1 VNARNFVSH
10 LATGLLLVAAQIRTA
25 AAEDLLAVY
34 RQAQGLDPVFAAARY
49 QRDAVQ
55 EKRVQAQ
62 ATLGPAISVNANRN
76 SQTGVASYND
86 AAYAERS
93 VRSAGWTLQLNQPLW
108 RRSAW
113 VSYAQSDLQIRQ
125 ADEVFR
131 QAQADLILR
140 VSQAYFDALVA
151 QESLSVADNQI
162 RAVEQQLAL
171 ARRNF
176 EAGLTTIT
184 DLHEARSRF
193 ELARAQRAGAA
204 TDVDIRNTEL
214 AKILATS
221 SVFTSFQPKRLARLL
236 PEAKGP
242 LPEPAHL
249 QPWLEGA
256 LLSNPQ
262 IQAQQL
268 ALDIAAREIDKL
280 VSAHEPTLDLTVSYG
295 YNFTSG
301 SLTSPTD
308 LASRSRAKQIGV
320 QFSLPLYAGG
330 GVQSRVREA
339 VLMHAKAEAE
349 LDVTKRQVASQLQQA
364 FFSLLNGQ
372 TQIEALSA
380 AALSSKSAVD
390 ANKIGYQIGTRINTD
405 VLNAEQQLFATVRD
419 LYKTRADTIMQTLRL
434 KAAHGTLGEADL
446 QDINLLLKVEP

>member
-1 VNARNFVSH
+1 VNDKNFVSQ
-10 LATGLLLVAAQIRTA
+10 LLGGLLLMTGQIHTA
-25 AAEDLLAVY
+25 AAEDLLALY
-34 RQAQGLDPVFAAARY
+34 RQAQALDPAFSAARY

-62 ATLGPAISVNANRN
+62 AALGPGISLNANRN
-76 SQTGVASYND
+76 HQAGAASYND
-86 AAYAERS
+86 AAYAERN
-93 VRSAGWTLQLNQPLW
+93 VRSAAWTLQLNQPLW

-113 VSYAQSDLQIRQ
+113 LSYAQSDLQTRQ

-131 QAQADLILR
+131 QAQTDLILR
-140 VSQAYFDALVA
+140 VTQAYFDALVA
-151 QESLSVADNQI
+151 QESLAVADNQI

-176 EAGLTTIT
+176 EAGLTTVT

-193 ELARAQRAGAA
+193 ELARAQRASAA

-214 AKILATS
+214 AKILDTS
-221 SVFTSFQPKRLARLL
+221 SAPASFQPKRLARLL
-236 PEAKGP
+236 PGAKGA
-242 LPEPAHL
+242 LPEPAHV

-256 LLSNPQ
+256 LLNNPQ

-268 ALDIAAREIDKL
+268 ALDIAAREVDK
-280 VSAHEPTLDLTVSYG
+280 SGAAHEPTLDLTVGYG
-295 YNFTSG
+295 YNFSSG
-301 SLTSPTD
+301 TMTSPTD

-320 QFSLPLYAGG
+320 QFNLPLYAGG

-339 VLMHAKAEAE
+339 VLMHAKADAE
-349 LDVTKRQVASQLQQA
+349 LEVTKRQITSQLRQA
-364 FFSLLNGQ
+364 FSSLINGQ
-372 TQIEALSA
+372 IQIEALSA
-380 AALSSKSAVD
+380 AALSSKSSVD

-419 LYKTRADTIMQTLRL
+419 LYKTRAETIMQTLRL
-434 KAAHGTLGEADL
+434 KAAHGTLGEADI
-446 QDINLLLKVEP
+446 QDINLLLKDEP

>member
-1 VNARNFVSH
+1 MNAKNFVSQ
-10 LATGLLLVAAQIRTA
+10 LATGLLVMVAQIQTA
-25 AAEDLLAVY
+25 AAQDLLALY
-34 RQAQGLDPVFAAARY
+34 RRAQALDPAFAAARH

-62 ATLGPAISVNANRN
+62 AALGPGISLNANRN
-76 SQTGVASYND
+76 SQTGAASYND

-93 VRSAGWTLQLNQPLW
+93 VRSAAWTLQLNQPLW

-140 VSQAYFDALVA
+140 VTQAYFDALVA
-151 QESLSVADNQI
+151 QESLAVADNQI

-176 EAGLTTIT
+176 EAGLTTVT
-184 DLHEARSRF
+184 DVHEARSRF
-193 ELARAQRAGAA
+193 ELARAQRASAA
-204 TDVDIRNTEL
+204 TDVDIKNTDL
-214 AKILATS
+214 SKILDIS
-221 SVFTSFQPKRLARLL
+221 SAPGNLQPRRLARLL
-236 PEAKGP
+236 PEARGP
-242 LPEPAHL
+242 LPEPATI

-256 LLSNPQ
+256 LLGNPQ

-268 ALDIAAREIDKL
+268 ALDIAAREIEKST
-280 VSAHEPTLDLTVSYG
+280 VAHEPTLDLTVSYG
-295 YNFTSG
+295 YNFNSG

-308 LASRSRAKQIGV
+308 LASRSRARQIGV

-339 VLMHAKAEAE
+339 ALMRAKAEAE
-349 LDVTKRQVASQLQQA
+349 LEVTTRQVASQLRQA
-364 FFSLLNGQ
+364 FSSLLNGQ
-372 TQIEALSA
+372 IQIEALSA
-380 AALSSKSAVD
+380 AALSSKSSVD
-390 ANKIGYQIGTRINTD
+390 ANKIGYQIGTRINAD

-419 LYKTRADTIMQTLRL
+419 LYKTRADSIMQTLRL
-434 KAAHGTLGEADL
+434 KAAHGTLDEADVH
-446 QDINLLLKVEP
+446 DINLLLKVEP

>member
-1 VNARNFVSH
+1 MNARKIFWQ
-10 LATGLLLVAAQIRTA
+10 LANSLLLMTGQIHTA
-25 AAEDLLAVY
+25 AAEDLLALY
-34 RQAQGLDPVFAAARY
+34 RQAQALDPAFSAARH

-62 ATLGPAISVNANRN
+62 AVLGPGISFNANRN
-76 SQTGVASYND
+76 HQAGAVSYND
-86 AAYAERS
+86 AAYTERN
-93 VRSAGWTLQLNQPLW
+93 VRSAAWTLQLNQPLW

-113 VSYAQSDLQIRQ
+113 LSYAQSDLQIRQ

-131 QAQADLILR
+131 QAQTDLILR
-140 VSQAYFDALVA
+140 VTQAYFDALVA
-151 QESLSVADNQI
+151 QESLAVADNQI

-176 EAGLTTIT
+176 EAGLTTVT

-193 ELARAQRAGAA
+193 ELARAQRAGAV
-204 TDVDIRNTEL
+204 TEVDIRNTEL
-214 AKILATS
+214 TKFLDTS
-221 SVFTSFQPKRLARLL
+221 SAPASFQPKRLARLL
-236 PEAKGP
+236 PEAKGA
-242 LPEPAHL
+242 LPEPAHV

-256 LLSNPQ
+256 LLNNPQ

-268 ALDIAAREIDKL
+268 ALDIAAREVDK
-280 VSAHEPTLDLTVSYG
+280 SGAAHEPTLDLTLGYG
-295 YNFTSG
+295 YNFSSG
-301 SLTSPTD
+301 TMTSPTD

-320 QFSLPLYAGG
+320 QFNLPLYAGG

-349 LDVTKRQVASQLQQA
+349 LEVTKRQISSQLRQA
-364 FFSLLNGQ
+364 FSSLLNGQ
-372 TQIEALSA
+372 IQIEALSA
-380 AALSSKSAVD
+380 AALSSKSSVD

-434 KAAHGTLGEADL
+434 KAAHGTLGEAAI
-446 QDINLLLKVEP
+446 QDINLLLKDEP